1 MITAGWD
8 RLRLFNI
15 GELFTHKGRT
25 AMSMAVMG
33 VSAGL
38 LVAVLS
44 ISGSVTG
51 SVDRLTSALGGK
63 AQLEISGV
71 TASGFGQD
79 LVSQVRA
86 VPGVEAAVPM
96 IRTGVGNPADRTLL
110 IGADASVSAL
120 GSDLNGAMSAQAAKL
135 LSVPGGVLVGAGLG
149 RHEGDTFT
157 LGNRQ
162 VTVAGVLDDAT
173 SHKLNSGHIVIAT
186 LPVAQQLAGRTGML
200 DSIQI
205 VPKPG
210 TDVGQLRSALTT
222 LANGRAVVADP
233 SLRTAQASGAIQLV
247 RFSTT
252 MASAAALIVSGFL
265 IYNAMSMAVAQR
277 RPTLSLLRAI
287 GGRRRPMVR
296 DLIVEAAVIGLIGGA
311 IGSVVGIFAGRMSI
325 DTIPSAMVAAVDTR
339 TEYMVPGYA
348 IPFAIAACVLAS
360 VAAAAIAARQV
371 YKVQPI
377 EALAPVGVSK
387 ADAVGPWLRWGALVG
402 GLVMVGGAIF
412 IARADLGRASLAA
425 ISLSIAGAVG
435 LCFAAMGPIV
445 RLAAAVARIF
455 GAPGALGATTIERAP
470 RRVWATAMTV
480 MIGVTATVAMGG
492 ASSNLVDSATD
503 SFSDLGRRDAYI
515 SPTSLA
521 EFPTG
526 PLLPADLKETVR
538 RVPGVADVGSA
549 QMAFATVGSDRVMLQ
564 AYQSN
569 IRSSVLADLGPD
581 VLQQMSTGEGVVLS
595 RDVARSL
602 GVGAGA
608 QLELPTPTGIHS
620 VRVLR
625 VIPYFSA
632 LSGIVLM
639 DLDVLRQWYDRP
651 GETILGVNFAPD
663 ADKAHVIDAIR
674 AVVPPGLHVDTG
686 AQALA
691 AVSQGVQQGTS
702 LSGSILWIVV
712 LVSTAALLN
721 TLMLSVLERRREL
734 GVLRAMGTSRRFLL
748 RTVLTEAAGIGLAG
762 AALGLVT
769 GAAVQY
775 LATMAMGHA
784 MTIDVVYR
792 PSPMLLVYAVAAL
805 VLALLGSIPP
815 SLRAARMP
823 IVEAIAVD

>member
-71 TASGFGQD
+71 TESGFGQD
-79 LVSQVRA
+79 LVPQVRA

-96 IRTGVGNPADRTLL
+96 IRAGVGNPADRTLL

-120 GSDLNGAMSAQAAKL
+120 GSDLNGAMSGQAAKL
-135 LSVPGGVLVGAGLG
+135 LSVPGGVLVGAGMG
-149 RHEGDTFT
+149 RHEGETFT
-157 LGNRQ
+157 LGNQQ

-186 LPVAQQLAGRTGML
+186 LPVAQQLAGRAGMV
-200 DSIQI
+200 DSVQI

-210 TDVGQLRSALTT
+210 TDVGQLRSALTA
-222 LANGRAVVADP
+222 LVNGRAVVADP

-296 DLIVEAAVIGLIGGA
+296 DLVVEAAVIGLIGGA

-360 VAAAAIAARQV
+360 VAAASIAARQV

-387 ADAVGPWLRWGALVG
+387 ADSVGPWLRWGALVG
-402 GLVMVGGAIF
+402 GLAMVGGAIV

-435 LCFAAMGPIV
+435 L
-445 RLAAAVARIF
+445 
-455 GAPGALGATTIERAP
+455 
-470 RRVWATAMTV
+470 
-480 MIGVTATVAMGG
+480 
-492 ASSNLVDSATD
+492 
-503 SFSDLGRRDAYI
+503 
-515 SPTSLA
+515 
-521 EFPTG
+521 
-526 PLLPADLKETVR
+526 
-538 RVPGVADVGSA
+538 
-549 QMAFATVGSDRVMLQ
+549 
-564 AYQSN
+564 
-569 IRSSVLADLGPD
+569 
-581 VLQQMSTGEGVVLS
+581 
-595 RDVARSL
+595 
-602 GVGAGA
+602 
-608 QLELPTPTGIHS
+608 
-620 VRVLR
+620 
-625 VIPYFSA
+625 
-632 LSGIVLM
+632 
-639 DLDVLRQWYDRP
+639 
-651 GETILGVNFAPD
+651 
-663 ADKAHVIDAIR
+663 
-674 AVVPPGLHVDTG
+674 
-686 AQALA
+686 
-691 AVSQGVQQGTS
+691 
-702 LSGSILWIVV
+702 
-712 LVSTAALLN
+712 
-721 TLMLSVLERRREL
+721 
-734 GVLRAMGTSRRFLL
+734 
-748 RTVLTEAAGIGLAG
+748 
-762 AALGLVT
+762 
-769 GAAVQY
+769 
-775 LATMAMGHA
+775 
-784 MTIDVVYR
+784 
-792 PSPMLLVYAVAAL
+792 
-805 VLALLGSIPP
+805 
-815 SLRAARMP
+815 
-823 IVEAIAVD
+823 